1 MLPLATIDDVQ
12 IYFYVLG
19 GSDKAYNCSHPIQEN
34 IMLSALVATLP
45 LVILLLGIPI
55 LMKPAVKVTPVAWAA
70 TVLIAILYFH
80 FPAKVVLL
88 SAVQGGLL
96 GLFPIMFIPFGA
108 LVIYN
113 VLKSTGWMQKM
124 QDAMTSLTMD
134 RRAQALLI
142 AFGFGAFLEAICG
155 FGAPV
160 AIPASILVGL
170 GYNPLMAAVVCLVAN
185 TGPVPFGSLA
195 IPTVTLANVTGLDL
209 MKLSIVSGR
218 LLAPLGFAMAFATVY
233 AMSDGKRMRGVW
245 KLILV
250 TGLSFS
256 LTQLLVSNTLGA
268 TLTDV
273 LAALACLFCT
283 TVYLKLSKPGTP
295 YLFPEESAASA
306 ILKPFNGRE
315 LFLSWLPYLLL
326 TVIVI
331 AVNLP
336 STKLLFAGK
345 APGWE
350 WLLIHFQI
358 YNPGKIYSFAWLQ
371 SPGTIMFIAGFLAF
385 PLMGIKYG
393 VLGSEVGRTAKQMF
407 PSFVAVACIL
417 SISEVMNLGLPIIDP
432 KTKLAVWG
440 VLGVKQISMVATLAK
455 TVVSLVSRSVY
466 PFLAPMFGTIGVFLT
481 GSNTSAN
488 ALFGNLQKLTAQGM
502 GLSEILMAS
511 AGNIGATAGKMISPQ
526 SIVIA
531 ATAVGLLGKE
541 GLIMRRMIKYT
552 IPYLLVLG
560 VMVLAMAFVFP
571 RLVP

>member
-1 MLPLATIDDVQ
+1 
-12 IYFYVLG
+12 
-19 GSDKAYNCSHPIQEN
+19 
-34 IMLSALVATLP
+34 MLSALVATIP
-45 LVILLLGIPI
+45 LLILLLGIPI

-70 TVLIAILYFH
+70 TLLIAILYFH
-80 FPAKVVLL
+80 FPAKLVLL
-88 SAVQGGLL
+88 AAVHGGLS

-108 LVIYN
+108 LIIYN

-124 QDAMTSLTMD
+124 QDAMTSLTTD

-142 AFGFGAFLEAICG
+142 AFGFGAFLEGICG

-209 MKLSIVSGR
+209 MKLSMVSGR
-218 LLAPLGFAMAFATVY
+218 LLAPMGFAMAFATVY
-233 AMSDGKRMRGVW
+233 AMSDGRRMRGVW

-256 LTQLLVSNTLGA
+256 GTQLLVSNTLGA

-273 LAALACLFCT
+273 LASLVCLLCT
-283 TVYLKLSKPGTP
+283 TIYLKVADAGTP
-295 YLFPEESAASA
+295 YLFPDENPAAST
-306 ILKPFNGRE
+306 LKAFNGRE

-326 TVIVI
+326 TAIVI

-336 STKLLFAGK
+336 STKPLFAGA
-345 APGWE
+345 APGWR
-350 WLLIHFQI
+350 WMLIRFQI
-358 YNPGKIYSFAWLQ
+358 YSPAKLYSFPWLQ
-371 SPGTIMFIAGFLAF
+371 SPGTIMLISGLVAF
-385 PLMGIKYG
+385 PIMGIRYG
-393 VLGSEVGRTAKQMF
+393 VLGREVGNTARQMF

-417 SISEVMNLGLPIIDP
+417 SISEVMNLGLPIVDP

-440 VLGVKQISMVATLAK
+440 MLGARQISMVATMANTL
-455 TVVSLVSRSVY
+455 VSLVSRTVY
-466 PFLAPMFGTIGVFLT
+466 PFLAPMFGTVGVFLT

-511 AGNIGATAGKMISPQ
+511 AGNVGATAGKMISPQ

-531 ATAVGLLGKE
+531 ATAVGLAGKE
-541 GLIMRRMIKYT
+541 GMIMRRTIKYT
-552 IPYLLVLG
+552 VPYVLVLGLLVL
-560 VMVLAMAFVFP
+560 VFAFVLP
-571 RLVP
+571 RLAL